1 MDSKLK
7 ANIVSL
13 KKAYP
18 QVMPEQMK
26 IHDLITKVFP
36 AKLKQQIVV
45 RNESFTG
52 NNGNVIRRVSLYSK
66 SSSYLSRRLPED
78 MYLSFGG
85 RFILGEFVIDEMR
98 LLEHPM
104 IKEDDIET
112 DMTFYYDG
120 QNLANWLYNVT
131 EDAAEQEQHLT
142 GEIASWN
149 EYLDW
154 KRQLAELRI
163 RGLKYIGYKF
173 DVENRELIFLTVAEG
188 KENFDEFRK
197 YLRRNEVSAFQT
209 IILMID
215 GVLSLTEI
223 IRMVRIMMMVSL

>member
-1 MDSKLK
+1 M
-7 ANIVSL
+7 
-13 KKAYP
+13 
-18 QVMPEQMK
+18 
-26 IHDLITKVFP
+26 
-36 AKLKQQIVV
+36 
-45 RNESFTG
+45 
-52 NNGNVIRRVSLYSK
+52 
-66 SSSYLSRRLPED
+66 
-78 MYLSFGG
+78 
-85 RFILGEFVIDEMR
+85 
-98 LLEHPM
+98 
-104 IKEDDIET
+104 
-112 DMTFYYDG
+112 
-120 QNLANWLYNVT
+120 T

-188 KENFDEFRK
+188 KENFDEFRNI
-197 YLRRNEVSAFQT
+197 YDGMRYRLFQT